1 MTMTMTGAT
10 MAHDGSAHDGAGHD
24 AMPAAPAPPCSPTW
38 AQPSVDGSK
47 IYVAC
52 NKSNEVLE
60 VDRVGWTLIRRLPAG
75 DGVYNLDLT
84 HDGRL
89 LVGTNKRGQ
98 SVSIV
103 DLASGHEI
111 ARIPTTRKVASGV
124 AISPDDRYAFVSD
137 EGIGSQPG
145 TVDVIDLRAL
155 QRVASVD
162 VGPQAGGIAVW
173 KTEPPAP

>member
-1 MTMTMTGAT
+1 MTMTMTGAP
-10 MAHDGSAHDGAGHD
+10 MAHDGSAHDAAGHG
-24 AMPAAPAPPCSPTW
+24 ALPAAAAPTCSPTW

-60 VDRVGWTLIRRLPAG
+60 VDRVSWALTRRLPAG